1 MKRQVREKVAKG
13 LAQFLA
19 NEEDLMDESIGVLIS
34 STNARNEGEK
44 GIEHELFSPP
54 RLTREAR
61 RLGVKPG
68 LNLDILQGPEFNAL
82 VLEGRKEIRAQIEGN
97 EVGLL
102 SLTPPCGSFSR
113 LQNLQKH
120 RTSALKESK
129 KREGSVLL
137 QFAREQA
144 NRYIQRG
151 GIIVLEQPAT
161 ASSWDRLPQRFTF
174 EKGGHHGGHR
184 PMCSRAHRWGWECP
198 QEADRDHHQFTTH
211 CTGTWATSMSG

>member
-1 MKRQVREKVAKG
+1 M
-13 LAQFLA
+13 
-19 NEEDLMDESIGVLIS
+19 
-34 STNARNEGEK
+34 
-44 GIEHELFSPP
+44 
-54 RLTREAR
+54 
-61 RLGVKPG
+61 KPG

-129 KREGSVLL
+129 KREGLALL
-137 QFAREQA
+137 QFACEQA

-161 ASSWDRLPQRFTF
+161 ASSWDTDCLKGLRSRKGVITVDMTNVQQGSQMGVGMPSRSGQGSSPIHHTLHRNLGDFNVRATMCTVRLKDGTNTKASVSVSLPGAGQRVCVKQYSVDTGNTN
-174 EKGGHHGGHR
+174 EKLRG
-184 PMCSRAHRWGWECP
+184 PL
-198 QEADRDHHQFTTH
+198 
-211 CTGTWATSMSG
+211 